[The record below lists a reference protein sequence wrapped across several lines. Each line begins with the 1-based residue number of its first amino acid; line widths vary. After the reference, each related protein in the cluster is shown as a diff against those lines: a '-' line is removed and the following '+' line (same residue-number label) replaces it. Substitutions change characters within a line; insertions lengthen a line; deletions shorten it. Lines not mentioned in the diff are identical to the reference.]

1 MLHSLPFSF
10 LSFESSDLQPRSVNI
25 IMKVF
30 MLMSGGQNGSSPYI
44 CCNLEMRSIMSSSIY
59 IETRFVFVN
68 FFGLPRIVYSFVL
81 NLTNF
86 FWVFFRHP
94 LCYIN
99 ITYKGREGKLL
110 SNIILLHNLDNTP
123 SQDNISHRG
132 KTKSPKFL
140 GDIKRV
146 SGRCPIT
153 QFARYI
159 SSGGGVARGIPPLQT
174 TFSQLTFN
182 LHVCRFHF
190 LLDNDSVGST
200 LLSLLSTLLFI
211 ITVTIVY
218 HAIH

>member
-1 MLHSLPFSF
+1 
-10 LSFESSDLQPRSVNI
+10 
-25 IMKVF
+25 
-30 MLMSGGQNGSSPYI
+30 MSN
-44 CCNLEMRSIMSSSIY
+44 
-59 IETRFVFVN
+59 T
-68 FFGLPRIVYSFVL
+68 
-81 NLTNF
+81 
-86 FWVFFRHP
+86 
-94 LCYIN
+94 
-99 ITYKGREGKLL
+99 
-110 SNIILLHNLDNTP
+110 ILLHNLDNTP
-123 SQDNISHRG
+123 NQDNISHRG